1 MDLGL
6 TGRTAIVTGA
16 TSGLGEA
23 VARAL
28 GHEGA
33 QVVVAGRRGAAAR
46 AIASELPH
54 AIGVEADI
62 TDPDAAGLLVAAAQD
77 AFGAVDVVVLN
88 GGGPPPGTAAAMSGA
103 DVAAAVDSLVLPH
116 QRLVSQVKAGMRARQ
131 WGRILAIGS
140 SGVLTPIPGLAA
152 SNVGRAALG
161 AYLKTLAGEIARD
174 GVTVNMLVPG
184 RIETGRIQQLDTARA
199 QREGKTVPEVVAE
212 SLAAI
217 PVGRY
222 GRPEEFA
229 AMAAF
234 LCGERASYITGTA
247 VRCDGGLVPFL

>member
-16 TSGLGEA
+16 TNGLGAA

-33 QVVVAGRRGAAAR
+33 QVVVAGRRGAVAR
-46 AIASELPH
+46 AIASELPR

-62 TDPDAAGLLVAAAQD
+62 TDPDAADLLVAAAGD

-88 GGGPPPGTAAAMSGA
+88 GGGPPPATAAALSA
-103 DVAAAVDSLVLPH
+103 EDVAAAVDSLVIPH
-116 QRLVSQVKAGMRARQ
+116 QRLVSRVRAGMQGRK

-140 SGVLTPIPGLAA
+140 SGVLTPIPSLAA
-152 SNVGRAALG
+152 SNVGRAALA
-161 AYLKTLAGEIARD
+161 AYLKTLASEIARD
-174 GVTVNMLVPG
+174 GVTVNMLLPG
-184 RIETGRIQQLDTARA
+184 RIETDRIRQLDTARA
-199 QREGKTVPEVVAE
+199 QREGKSLPDVVAE

-217 PVGRY
+217 PAGRY

-234 LCGERASYITGTA
+234 LCSERASYITGTA